1 MLNIFGYCTGLTSVN
16 IPNSVT
22 SIYFSAFSGCTG
34 LMSVTIGNGVT
45 DIGDNAFEGCSGLTS
60 VTIGKSVT
68 TIGRWAFK
76 GCSGLTSISIP
87 NSVTTIG
94 YSAFMN
100 CSGLTSVTI
109 GDGVIIIG
117 GGAFMNCSGLTS
129 VTIPNSVTSIGDG
142 AFDGWDLPIVI
153 SKIENP
159 FIIKGKS
166 KYDRTFSLNTFNNAT
181 LYVPVGTIDKYKST
195 GGWKDFA
202 NIVDGSSSGVSS
214 IESEET
220 NEISRYSLEGR
231 VIKNSH
237 KGITVIQ
244 MNNGTTKKV
253 VVK

>member
-1 MLNIFGYCTGLTSVN
+1 
-16 IPNSVT
+16 
-22 SIYFSAFSGCTG
+22 
-34 LMSVTIGNGVT
+34 MSVTIGNGVT